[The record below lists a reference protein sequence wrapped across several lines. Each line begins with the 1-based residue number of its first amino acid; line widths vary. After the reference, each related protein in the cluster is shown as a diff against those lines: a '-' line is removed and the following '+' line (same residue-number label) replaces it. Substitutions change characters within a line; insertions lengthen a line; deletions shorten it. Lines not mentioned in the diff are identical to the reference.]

1 MSAPRSRARAG
12 CRIAG
17 VAGRMAG
24 ALLLLCA
31 SEAAGQAVP
40 SVAEPAVPVVE
51 GATLRPAP
59 GWPVWIK
66 DRATGDR
73 TEKTS
78 DVVFAGREADGAR
91 SFFLADEIGLLRW
104 CRVSQ
109 RDDTGRVTLRLERV
123 AIGSSFSE
131 ALRDHALWDFEAL
144 ALIPHVPLGP
154 GVGAAVDSIGA
165 WLSLEGHGTRYR
177 EQTNVFDVVLRR
189 QGPAGN
195 VPGATAHAGDDPIP
209 SWRIEARGEAFP
221 GGHFWDGQV
230 GADRG
235 IAGIGVASRL
245 AYLGLSRGDAGPEI
259 STAGTVI
266 YVYDRELRRVAYVG
280 TRRLGIYSAGGIDA
294 WSDTLSV
301 VLDRERASI
310 FVLRWNAAVP
320 GEVTEA
326 YRFPLDLPG
335 PGGFRYTLPRVDGV
349 TVDDV
354 GDLWCVTDPERGRS
368 RAAAAAPESV
378 LVYLAAEIPMLYRFP
393 GEQVWNTVGVR
404 PSGGSGK

>member
-1 MSAPRSRARAG
+1 MSAPRSRTRADF
-12 CRIAG
+12 RIAG
-17 VAGRMAG
+17 GMAG
-24 ALLLLCA
+24 VLLLLG
-31 SEAAGQAVP
+31 SMEAAGQPRP

-51 GATLRPAP
+51 GATLQPAH

-73 TEKTS
+73 AEKTS
-78 DVVFAGREADGAR
+78 DIVFAGRETDGAR
-91 SFFLADEIGLLRW
+91 SFFLADEVGLLRW

-109 RDDTGRVTLRLERV
+109 RDDTGRVALRLERV
-123 AIGSSFSE
+123 AAGGSFSA
-131 ALRDHALWDFEAL
+131 ALRDHDVWDFEAL
-144 ALIPHVPLGP
+144 ALVPHVRLGP
-154 GVGAAVDSIGA
+154 GVSAVGDSIEA
-165 WLSLEGHGTRYR
+165 WLSLEGHGNRYR
-177 EQTNVFDVVLRR
+177 AQTNVFGVVLQR
-189 QGPAGN
+189 QRPEGN
-195 VPGATAHAGDDPIP
+195 AVGAVAGDYPIP
-209 SWRIEARGEAFP
+209 TWRLEARGEAFP
-221 GGHFWDGQV
+221 RGHFWNGQV

-235 IAGIGVASRL
+235 IAGIGIAPRM

-266 YVYDRELRRVAYVG
+266 YVYDRGLRRVAYVG
-280 TRRLGIYSAGGIDA
+280 TRRLGIYGVGGIDA

-310 FVLRWNAAVP
+310 FVLRWDAAVP

-335 PGGFRYTLPRVDGV
+335 PGGFRYAIPRVEGV
-349 TVDDV
+349 AVDDA
-354 GDLWCVTDPERGRS
+354 GDLWCVTDPERGHY
-368 RAAAAAPESV
+368 RAEGAVPESV

-393 GEQVWNTVGVR
+393 GEQVWNTVGVQ